1 LQLLPMQD
9 RKLSQEVLTMWRQF
23 DQNLTTVLLAM
34 PASDGAALDKA
45 VDEFDCAVMP
55 QAKP

>member
-1 LQLLPMQD
+1 MQH

>member
-1 LQLLPMQD
+1 MQH
-9 RKLSQEVLTMWRQF
+9 RQLSQQVLTMWRQF

-34 PASDGAALDKA
+34 PANDGAALHKP